1 MAPLALGV
9 PTVTSRG
16 VLTENVWGEAP
27 SVALAAASDVE
38 SHVAA
43 AVSLLRNDVTRKQ
56 LGDLGRRFYV
66 DRFSIERTAN
76 ILVAD
81 ATT

>member
-1 MAPLALGV
+1 MAPLALGI

-16 VLTENVWGEAP
+16 FLTENVWQEAS

-43 AVSLLRNDVTRKQ
+43 TISLLRDDVTRKQ
-56 LGDLGRRFYV
+56 LGDLGRRFYA

-81 ATT
+81 ATA